1 MNIHYFI
8 PTESVKGCLK
18 SQHEGP
24 HNRLNFAKGH
34 VNGSLT
40 HLPGLAKPVAKL
52 QQSPKMNVPA
62 LWFQGS
68 EPLSP
73 PAPRPPP
80 HRLAVQLLSKP
91 NSLLSSSSEE
101 KRRSNTSAL
110 GFLQV

>member
-8 PTESVKGCLK
+8 PTESVKGCFK

-24 HNRLNFAKGH
+24 NNRLNFAKGH

-52 QQSPKMNVPA
+52 QQSLKMNVPG

-73 PAPRPPP
+73 LLGSA
-80 HRLAVQLLSKP
+80 ATVSAQLPSFHAS
-91 NSLLSSSSEE
+91 SL
-101 KRRSNTSAL
+101 
-110 GFLQV
+110 V